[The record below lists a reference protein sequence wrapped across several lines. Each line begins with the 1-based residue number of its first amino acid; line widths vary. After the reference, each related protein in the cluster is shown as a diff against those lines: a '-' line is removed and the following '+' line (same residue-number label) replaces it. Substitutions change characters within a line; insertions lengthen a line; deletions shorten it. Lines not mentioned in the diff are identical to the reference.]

1 MGTFGHPA
9 RKRRPRMKPRHGT
22 ALILGA
28 SGQDGA
34 YLADLLIQRGLEVH
48 GTSRDREVSSYAG
61 LRRLGI
67 HHRVTLHSAVL
78 GDFRSVVTVLNN
90 VRPAFIFNLAAQ
102 SSVGLSFERPVETID
117 SIMHGT
123 INVMEAM
130 RFLALEA
137 KFYNAASSECF
148 GNTSSERPATE
159 TTSFSPRSPYAVG
172 KAASFWAVANYRE
185 AYGLFVCNGL
195 LFNHE
200 SPLRSPRY
208 VTQKIVRKAVE
219 IAAGRSDIAE
229 LGVLTIARD
238 WGWAPE
244 YVDAMARMLDLDA
257 PEDFVIA
264 TGETRTLEDFAAAA
278 FACVGR
284 NWRDHVVESPALHRP
299 LDIMYSS
306 GDPSKAARLLGWKA
320 ENKMA
325 DVVNLL
331 VEAELKRL
339 VDEDSGKPAAAARE
353 AVRRSA

>member
-1 MGTFGHPA
+1 
-9 RKRRPRMKPRHGT
+9 MKPRPGA

-34 YLADLLIQRGLEVH
+34 YLADLLIRRGLDVH
-48 GTSRDREVSSYAG
+48 GTSRDKKVSAYAG
-61 LRRLGI
+61 LRKLGI
-67 HHRVTLHSAVL
+67 LDRVTLHSAML
-78 GDFRSVVTVLNN
+78 NDFRSVVTVLNN

-102 SSVGLSFERPVETID
+102 SSVGLSFEQPVETID

-130 RFLALEA
+130 RFLALDA

-148 GNTSSERPATE
+148 GNTSREHPAVE
-159 TTSFSPRSPYAVG
+159 TTRFSPRSPYAVG
-172 KAASFWAVANYRE
+172 KAASFWAAANYRE

-200 SPLRSPRY
+200 SPLRPDRF
-208 VTQKIVRKAVE
+208 VTQKIVRRAVE
-219 IAAGRSDIAE
+219 IAAGHGNTIE
-229 LGVLTIARD
+229 LGPLTIARD

-284 NWRDHVVESPALHRP
+284 NWRDHVVESPVLHRP

-320 ENKMA
+320 ENRMA

-331 VEAELKRL
+331 VEAELQRR
-339 VDEDSGKPAAAARE
+339 AADGGAEPKAAVHE
-353 AVRRSA
+353 AVDRIA